1 MAAEAAFASPF
12 RLTSQIA
19 EADRAS
25 TNAQKPTQNAAE
37 ARAAAESFEAH
48 FLANFVGSMF
58 SGMETDGP
66 FGGGHGETVF
76 RSLLNQEYAG
86 AMSQSGGVGIADS
99 VFKEILKIQEASQ

>member
-1 MAAEAAFASPF
+1 MSAEAAFASPF

-25 TNAQKPTQNAAE
+25 SNAQKTTQNVAE
-37 ARAAAESFEAH
+37 AREAAESFEAH
-48 FLANFVGSMF
+48 FLANFVDSMF

-86 AMSQSGGVGIADS
+86 AMSRSGGVGIADA